1 MPIRI
6 PESVFEKYY
15 DVIDSTIT
23 DIFGIDCTLVFIEKV
38 EEIVDDPNNYPDNK
52 TINPN
57 RRRNDTVRRGN
68 KVIREVEKEE
78 TIRLKVYWDSKD
90 WRKVGGDIVV
100 PDTAIQTIFFDT
112 DLERVMRAKYLIVH
126 NAIEDKRAYK
136 FSRLGEPWPMG
147 LRHYRYYGC
156 FWQRA

>member
-6 PESVFEKYY
+6 PESVFQKYY

-23 DIFGIDCTLVFIEKV
+23 NIFGIDCTLVFVEKV
-38 EEIVDDPNNYPDNK
+38 EEIVDNPNNYPDNK

-112 DLERVMRAKYLIVH
+112 DLERVMRAKNLIVH
-126 NAIEDKRAYK
+126 NNIRDKREYT